1 MQDKIMNVHIVEK
14 KQVGYATPSITVP
27 AIAYYSGNRI
37 WYAITVP
44 YGALNMIRTSAVRKK
59 GQEIIQSEI
68 KNRFLDK
75 DHKNDIK
82 QYMIE
87 EGAFT
92 IPPITL
98 VSTERLSF
106 EPILLGASEETITV
120 EKFYEMLKAMG
131 SVGGV
136 IQIPLDYQFEC
147 LDGNHRT
154 VAIRELAEER
164 PDITQGSNLL
174 LNVVC
179 EKDILKI
186 RQDFVDV
193 NKNAKQTTASINTL
207 FNTRDP
213 LPNIVSKVINE
224 VDYLE
229 KITDLIG
236 TSISKNSNDVYTLNN
251 IKNVVMEIAGYNS
264 QAGKTTEEKV
274 NKVLKEDE
282 DERNTIQQNTKLFF
296 EIIKNNPYLLGCIE
310 DRSRA
315 KEIRQESLLTVG
327 VGIAIAASVAREV
340 FVRFKGEE
348 QRHELVKL
356 AQYNWGRS
364 NATFLESGIVG
375 EQGAIA
381 NTRAIVSATK
391 KMVARD
397 LGYSYEE

>member
-1 MQDKIMNVHIVEK
+1 MEDKVMNVHIVQK

-59 GQEIIQSEI
+59 GQEVIQSEI

-87 EGAFT
+87 EEKFT

-98 VSTERLSF
+98 VSTERLPF
-106 EPILLGASEETITV
+106 EPIILGQSEEIITV
-120 EKFYEMLKAMG
+120 GKFYEMLKVMG
-131 SVGGV
+131 SIGGV

-154 VAIRELAEER
+154 VAIRELVEEM
-164 PDITQGSNLL
+164 PSVTQGSNLL

-224 VDYLE
+224 VEYLE
-229 KITDLIG
+229 QITDLIG

-251 IKNVVMEIAGYNS
+251 IKNVIMEIAGYNS
-264 QAGKTTEEKV
+264 QGGKATEERV
-274 NKVLKEDE
+274 NKMLKEDE
-282 DERNTIQQNTKLFF
+282 EEKNIVQQNAKLFF
-296 EIIKNNPYLLGCIE
+296 EIIRNNPYLLGCIE
-310 DRSRA
+310 NRSKA
-315 KEIRQESLLTVG
+315 KEIRQEALLTVG
-327 VGIAIAASVAREV
+327 VGIVIAASVAREV
-340 FVRFKGEE
+340 FVKFTGEE
-348 QRHELVKL
+348 QRQELVKL
-356 AQYNWGRS
+356 TQYNWSRR
-364 NATFLESGIVG
+364 NATFLESGIVN

-397 LGYSYEE
+397 LGYTCEE